1 MVILQP
7 HIFHQFPEIIFG
19 FSTKYGDDYVP
30 PFYFNLSLTVD
41 DDREKVINRRK
52 YFFSSLGLSQEKT
65 AFQKQLHGD
74 GITLVTKPGNTGESD
89 ALITNIKGI
98 ALSISTADCTAV
110 FIYDTKRN
118 IIAAVHS
125 GWRGTHKRIVEKTVK
140 KLTSDFGSD
149 PKDMFAYLA
158 PSISMVNYEVGGEVA
173 ELFDSKYLVQR
184 GDKFLLD
191 VSAANYDMLLN
202 EEIPYYQIQRSN
214 LCSFEYDELFH
225 SFRRDGK
232 HSGRALGIIAMKET
246 V

>member
-19 FSTKYGDDYVP
+19 FSTKYGDDYIP
-30 PFYFNLSLTVD
+30 PFYFNLSLSVGD
-41 DDREKVINRRK
+41 DSEKVINRRK
-52 YFFSSLGLSQEKT
+52 YLFNTLGLSQEKA
-65 AFQKQLHGD
+65 AFQKQVHSN
-74 GITLVTKPGNTGESD
+74 GITLVTEPGNTGESD

-110 FIYDTKRN
+110 FIYDTRKN

-125 GWRGTHKRIVEKTVK
+125 GWRGTHKRIVEKTVR
-140 KLTSDFGSD
+140 KLIYDFGSD
-149 PKDMFAYLA
+149 PEDLFAYLA

-173 ELFDSKYLVQR
+173 ELFDSKYMIQK

-191 VSAANYDMLLN
+191 VLAANYDMLLN
-202 EEIPYYQIQRSN
+202 EKIPPHQIQRSN

-232 HSGRALGIIAMKET
+232 HSGRALGIIAMKEA